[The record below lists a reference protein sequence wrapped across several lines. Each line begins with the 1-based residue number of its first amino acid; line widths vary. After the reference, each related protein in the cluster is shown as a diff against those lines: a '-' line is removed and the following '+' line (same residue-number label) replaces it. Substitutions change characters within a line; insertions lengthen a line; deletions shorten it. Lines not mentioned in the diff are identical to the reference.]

1 MKSIHDL
8 IENEIN
14 KLINEMTIYMYTMY
28 NCETVYILLST
39 IVHTYSSVQ
48 VMIS

>member
-14 KLINEMTIYMYTMY
+14 KLINEMNIFD
-28 NCETVYILLST
+28 CETVYILLST